1 MSRRNRKPVPAEA
14 VRARIDS
21 LTHDGRGVAHLDGKA
36 VFVEGALPGEEVMFI
51 YVKQHKR
58 YDEAVMTEVIDPSP
72 ERVTPR
78 CAHSSLCGGCSLQH
92 LRAESQIQMKERVL
106 LDGLRHLGDV
116 TPEEVMPPLTG
127 PHWGYRRRARLG
139 AKYVEKKQ
147 AMFVGFREKRS
158 AYLADLSQCEVL
170 HPKVG
175 HQLLALRE
183 LLRGLDAY
191 QRIPQVEVAAGD
203 EKIGLVF
210 RHLDPLSEHDLAALR
225 AFGETHGFYIYLQAA
240 GPDSVAPLWPS
251 DPRLTYRLSEFD
263 VELEFL
269 PTDFTQVNGD
279 INAAMARRALELLDL
294 RGDERVL
301 DLFCGIGNFT
311 LPIARRAAAVVGVE
325 GDAQLVARARGNA
338 NRNGIVNAEFHAADL
353 SDETSMWPWA
363 VPGFDKILLDPPR
376 TGALEVV
383 RRVAGL
389 GARRIVYVSCNPA
402 TFARDAAELVR
413 QHGYR
418 LRKAGVMDMFPHT
431 THVECI
437 ALFEKK

>member
-1 MSRRNRKPVPAEA
+1 MPAEA
-14 VRARIDS
+14 VRGRIDS
-21 LTHDGRGVAHLDGKA
+21 LAHDGRGVAHLDGKA
-36 VFVEGALPGEEVMFI
+36 TFIEGALPGEEVMFT
-51 YVKQHKR
+51 YVARHKR
-58 YDEAVMTEVIDPSP
+58 YDEAVIAEVIEPSP

-78 CAHSSLCGGCSLQH
+78 CAHSGLCGGCSLQH
-92 LRAESQIQMKERVL
+92 LRAEAQIHMKEQIL
-106 LDGLRHLGDV
+106 LDTLRHLGDV
-116 TPEEVMPPLTG
+116 TPEEILPPLIG

-139 AKYVEKKQ
+139 AKFVDKKD
-147 AMFVGFREKRS
+147 AMLVGFREKRS

-170 HPKVG
+170 HPQVG
-175 HQLLALRE
+175 HQLLALRD

-191 QRIPQVEVAAGD
+191 KRIPQVEVAAGD

-263 VELEFL
+263 VELDFL

-279 INAAMARRALELLDL
+279 INAAMVRLALELLDL

-325 GDAQLVARARGNA
+325 GDAKLVARARDNA
-338 NRNGIVNAEFHAADL
+338 NRNGIVNAEFHTADL